1 MAWEHTEDVYKS
13 GVKSVLTR
21 AQFDI
26 LIYLAHR
33 VHPRQHYAWPERK
46 EICAELE
53 LSKGAVD
60 NAIGSLSRLGFLRTH
75 RRGFDRLNFSIPS
88 IQELALA
95 VSAAK
100 EYQRRARHEAGI
112 TQLRDA
118 QRWALRQMTHELR
131 PKLIPDREIA
141 PGRDL
146 PSREV
151 APGRDLSNREIAPG
165 RDHDRAPARSIQQT
179 KEKEKKKEGEKKKV
193 GLFPAKAKTGSHPE
207 NATHLWQRCLRE
219 LELQLPQTTYH
230 TWVHDTAVA
239 GAEADRITIAAPTEY
254 ARGWLQA
261 RLTTRAKRILQQ
273 IAGREIDIAF
283 TTEERAHDRGQ
294 TETMQRLQAA
304 QGPQPILQEPV
315 AERRPAVQMQGVLQ
329 RL

>member
-13 GVKSVLTR
+13 GVKALITR
-21 AQFDI
+21 GQFDV
-26 LIYLAHR
+26 LLYLAHR
-33 VHPRQHYAWPERK
+33 IHPRQHFAWPERQ
-46 EICAELE
+46 EICAELG

-60 NAIGSLSRLGFLRTH
+60 NAIGTLSRLGFLRTH

-100 EYQRRARHEAGI
+100 EFQRRARDEAGI
-112 TQLRDA
+112 TPLRDA
-118 QRWALRQMTHELR
+118 QRWTLRLMTQDLR

-151 APGRDLSNREIAPG
+151 APGRDLSHREIAPG
-165 RDHDRAPARSIQQT
+165 RDHDRARARSIQQT
-179 KEKEKKKEGEKKKV
+179 KEKEKKKEGEKEKV
-193 GLFPAKAKTGSHPE
+193 GLFPTKAKTGLHPE
-207 NATHLWQRCLRE
+207 NAAHLWQRCLRE
-219 LELQLPQTTYH
+219 LEETLPQTTYH
-230 TWVHDTAVA
+230 TWVHNTSVA
-239 GAEADRITIAAPTEY
+239 GAEADRIIIATPTEY

-261 RLTTRAKRILQQ
+261 RLTTPAKRVLKQ

-283 TTEERAHDRGQ
+283 TTEERAHDRSQ
-294 TETMQRLQAA
+294 TETLQRVQAE
-304 QGPQPILQEPV
+304 QGPQRILQEPV
-315 AERRPAVQMQGVLQ
+315 EDGRPAVQVQAVLQ